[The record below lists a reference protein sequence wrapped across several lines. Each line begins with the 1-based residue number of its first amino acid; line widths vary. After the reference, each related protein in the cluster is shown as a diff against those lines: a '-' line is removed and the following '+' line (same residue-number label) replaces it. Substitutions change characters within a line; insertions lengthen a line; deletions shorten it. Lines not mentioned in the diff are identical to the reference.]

1 MTRVGD
7 GRQEHLSASNVNDLR
22 DRKKPIVYIMLD
34 DAPMSYKEFLE
45 DAKER
50 VGKKYYGQ
58 ISLVWTRVSKVT
70 SEIIET
76 LRCDYQGQTYA
87 VLEDLEQEYLYC
99 AVPGPGKNLT
109 VRLRRPHATT
119 LRAHSRTALDLN

>member
-1 MTRVGD
+1 
-7 GRQEHLSASNVNDLR
+7 LSAGNVNDLR
-22 DRKKPIVYIMLD
+22 GRKKPIVYIMLD
-34 DAPMSYKEFLE
+34 DAQMSYKDFLE

-70 SEIIET
+70 PEIIET

-99 AVPGPGKNLT
+99 AVPSSGKNLT
-109 VRLRRPHATT
+109 VRLRHPLFAPLPSFR
-119 LRAHSRTALDLN
+119 RRDLL